1 MAKNIE
7 ININTSGSYETLYPV
22 TDYNQL
28 LNKPTIPT
36 VPSLPL
42 SVANGGHA
50 STTASGGV
58 YNLVNPLST
67 RSASQLNS
75 YASSTYIPCTYST
88 GGYKFPLNNILNY
101 IQNNISSGGSK
112 IVYGIYTGTGTIPTL
127 TFSELSEV
135 LFFIGVNAHNAT
147 VFGTSYYTHMV
158 IWYKTSTAT
167 YLNCNGICIHAK
179 ESIMPFIEATGDA
192 DFIGNQIRF
201 RSGGGK
207 ITSLYDSGEDMEWVA
222 MGN

>member
-101 IQNNISSGGSK
+101 IQNNISVNGGVLYK
-112 IVYGIYTGTGTIPTL
+112 IGSRTGTGTSN
-127 TFSELSEV
+127 FSFITGLS
-135 LFFIGVNAHNAT
+135 
-147 VFGTSYYTHMV
+147 
-158 IWYKTSTAT
+158 
-167 YLNCNGICIHAK
+167 
-179 ESIMPFIEATGDA
+179 
-192 DFIGNQIRF
+192 
-201 RSGGGK
+201 K
-207 ITSLYDSGEDMEWVA
+207 ILIFAYRESGEKENLYGSYFNLGDNAYYNWRTI
-222 MGN
+222 

>member
-7 ININTSGSYETLYPV
+7 ININTGSSYETLYPV

-28 LNKPTIPT
+28 LNKPAIPT

-88 GGYKFPLNNILNY
+88 SGYKFPLNNILNY
-101 IQNNISSGGSK
+101 IQNNISVSTPGF
-112 IVYGIYTGTGTIPTL
+112 IVQQYSYTGNGSSATIS
-127 TFSELSEV
+127 FSSLYKCKG
-135 LFFIGVNAHNAT
+135 I
-147 VFGTSYYTHMV
+147 
-158 IWYKTSTAT
+158 IWA
-167 YLNCNGICIHAK
+167 
-179 ESIMPFIEATGDA
+179 
-192 DFIGNQIRF
+192 
-201 RSGGGK
+201 SGGGAEDDK
-207 ITSLYDSGEDMEWVA
+207 GTYVDITIPSVWDGVSSSFWFEYSGNKGIRTNISSSYGSVTITKRSSNSNAACASGATFEVFLFLA
-222 MGN
+222 

>member
-7 ININTSGSYETLYPV
+7 ININTGSSYETLYPV

-101 IQNNISSGGSK
+101 IQNNISVSVSGIPSR
-112 IVYGIYTGTGTIPTL
+112 ISIGTIRGDGT
-127 TFSELSEV
+127 TRYT
-135 LFFIGVNAHNAT
+135 VNLGYEPNF
-147 VFGTSYYTHMV
+147 VILGTSDGYSFDGNNTKYGFILSNSYPAYLPNGGQTLAATTSTGFMIEKLGQLNTSGTYYT
-158 IWYKTSTAT
+158 
-167 YLNCNGICIHAK
+167 YLAAK
-179 ESIMPFIEATGDA
+179 I
-192 DFIGNQIRF
+192 
-201 RSGGGK
+201 
-207 ITSLYDSGEDMEWVA
+207 
-222 MGN
+222 